1 MQTSTAN
8 GQKNSSYILA
18 FAVMTVLFFLWGFV
32 TVMNDILMPKL
43 KDAFSLSNAQSALV
57 QFAFFIAYG
66 FVSLTYYIWSVTKG
80 DPISKIGYRKG
91 MIIALIVCS
100 LGCLSFYAAAE
111 LEQYGWFL
119 AALFVLASGITLLQ
133 ITANPYVSL
142 LGKPEGASGRLNLS
156 QGFNSLGTALAPIV
170 GGAIIFKGSDV
181 AVDVLKMPY
190 VSLALIFLLA
200 AVVLRFIR
208 LPEVQ
213 GEEMSSGAWKFPHL
227 RLGMIAIFVYV
238 GAEVTLGSYA
248 IRFMALPEVAGLS
261 KEMADAFLVY
271 YWGGAMTGRFLG
283 TIALTEF
290 SSLIK
295 RIIYM
300 IGAAVLLTAFILL
313 ITEKN
318 ITEAV
323 PYFGILAVNIIG
335 FIIGRGNAPR
345 LLMMFALAA
354 AVLIAAASLGTGSI
368 ALWALLAVGLFNSV
382 MWSNIFT
389 LSINKLGPSTSQ
401 GSSLLVMMIIG
412 GAFLPLLAGYAAD
425 AVSIGLQRSLLVTIP
440 CYLYL
445 AYYGWKGWCAGFP
458 DAENKTI
465 KRVNSNINH

>member
-8 GQKNSSYILA
+8 RQNNSSYIFA

-32 TVMNDILMPKL
+32 TVMNDILMPHL
-43 KDAFSLSNAQSALV
+43 KKAFSLSNAQSALV

-66 FVSLTYYIWSVTKG
+66 VVSLIYYIWSVTKG

-91 MIIALIVCS
+91 MIIALIICS
-100 LGCLSFYAAAE
+100 VGCLSFYAAAE

-156 QGFNSLGTALAPIV
+156 QGFNSLGTALAPLV
-170 GGAIIFKGSDV
+170 GGALIFGSSDIS
-181 AVDVLKMPY
+181 VDVLKMPY

-200 AVVLRFIR
+200 AVVLQFIR

-227 RLGMIAIFVYV
+227 RLGMIAIFAYV

-261 KEMADAFLVY
+261 KEEADAFLVY
-271 YWGGAMTGRFLG
+271 YWGGTMTGRFLG
-283 TIALTEF
+283 TIALAEF
-290 SSLIK
+290 SSLLK
-295 RIIYM
+295 RILYM
-300 IGAAVLLTAFILL
+300 LGAAILLTAFILL

-318 ITEAV
+318 ITEAL
-323 PYFGILAVNIIG
+323 PYFGLLAVNIIG
-335 FIIGRGNAPR
+335 FILGRGNAPR
-345 LLMMFALAA
+345 LLMMFAIAA
-354 AVLIAAASLGTGSI
+354 AVLIAAASFGAGNI
-368 ALWALLAVGLFNSV
+368 ALWALLAAGLFNSV

-389 LSINKLGPSTSQ
+389 LSINRLGPSTSQ

-412 GAFLPLLAGYAAD
+412 GALLPLLAGFAAD
-425 AVSIGLQRSLLVTIP
+425 TDAIGLQRSLMVTIP
-440 CYLYL
+440 CYLYI
-445 AYYGWKGWCAGFP
+445 AYYGWKGWRAGLSGI
-458 DAENKTI
+458 ESNSI
-465 KRVNSNINH
+465 KSTNSNINH

>member
-8 GQKNSSYILA
+8 RQSNSSYIFA

-32 TVMNDILMPKL
+32 TVMNDILMPHL
-43 KDAFSLSNAQSALV
+43 KDAFALSNTQSALV

-66 FVSLTYYIWSVTKG
+66 VVSLIYYIWSVSKG

-100 LGCLSFYAAAE
+100 LGCFSFFAAAE
-111 LEQYGWFL
+111 LKQYGWFL

-156 QGFNSLGTALAPIV
+156 QGFNSLGTALAPLV
-170 GGAIIFKGSDV
+170 GGALVFGNGDSS
-181 AVDVLKMPY
+181 VDVLKMPY
-190 VSLALIFLLA
+190 VSLALVFLLA
-200 AVVLRFIR
+200 AAVLQFIR

-213 GEEMSSGAWKFPHL
+213 SETMSSGAWKFPHL
-227 RLGMIAIFVYV
+227 RLGMIAIFAYV

-261 KEMADAFLVY
+261 KETADAFLVY

-283 TIALTEF
+283 TIALAQF
-290 SSLIK
+290 SSLLK
-295 RIIYM
+295 RILYM
-300 IGAAVLLTAFILL
+300 LGTAVLLTAFILL
-313 ITEKN
+313 ITEKHLS
-318 ITEAV
+318 EAL
-323 PYFGILAVNIIG
+323 PYFGILAVNIVG
-335 FIIGRGNAPR
+335 FILGRGNAPR
-345 LLMMFALAA
+345 LLLMFALAA
-354 AVLIAAASLGTGSI
+354 ALLIAAASYGTGSF

-382 MWSNIFT
+382 MWSTIFT
-389 LSINKLGPSTSQ
+389 LSISRLGSSTSQ

-412 GAFLPLLAGYAAD
+412 GALLPLLAGYAAD
-425 AVSIGLQRSLLVTIP
+425 MASIGLQQSLLVTIP
-440 CYLYL
+440 CYLYI
-445 AYYGWKGWCAGFP
+445 AWYGWKGWRAGFSG
-458 DAENKTI
+458 ASANTI
-465 KRVNSNINH
+465 ERINSNINH